1 MPADNGARNS
11 RDSQDLATLLA
22 ALPPEQRARLEIE
35 LSKRTTSTTIKTVR
49 ERQAE
54 RKQSYLGKLQTGG
67 GKGSVFCF
75 LFSGGFQMELSTFA
89 NLARLIGPDYSFY
102 AVIAR
107 GTDGKSEPHKDVEE
121 MAAAY
126 IQEIISVEP
135 AGPYFL
141 IGECLSAPV
150 AYETARQLRLQGKQI
165 GLLALLGASGRVPW
179 FSRYLGSWLGARIR
193 YYRNKRSPNPAGVPA
208 AWQSK
213 HVKRAQR
220 AYGLAVRRYQ
230 PRPYD
235 GKLVIDRPYSVES
248 MYSHTP
254 H

>member
-1 MPADNGARNS
+1 
-11 RDSQDLATLLA
+11 
-22 ALPPEQRARLEIE
+22 
-35 LSKRTTSTTIKTVR
+35 
-49 ERQAE
+49 
-54 RKQSYLGKLQTGG
+54 
-67 GKGSVFCF
+67 
-75 LFSGGFQMELSTFA
+75 MELSTFA

-107 GTDGKSEPHKDVEE
+107 GTDGKSEPHKNVEE

-135 AGPYFL
+135 AGPYSL

-193 YYRNKRSPNPAGVPA
+193 YYRNKRSPNPAGIPA

-235 GKLVIDRPYSVES
+235 GKLVIIANEQACAADPTLGWNAPGGLEVHKISGNHENYLRDHPDDVAVILRHYLDQCSRVQAAACQ
-248 MYSHTP
+248 
-254 H
+254 